1 MPIKRADGS
10 IVPESQIKGTTALP
24 TVPTAPIL
32 VPVPV
37 VGPPGPEGP
46 PGVTG
51 TLAGDITGDP
61 GANLIDT
68 IQGFPIALTSPQ
80 PSDVLTWDGTKLVFG
95 PPTGGVD
102 FQIDS
107 FDFDSAGALVE
118 VGASFPSVDFVA
130 TYSVPPQSAAI
141 FDDLTSLTQV
151 LSSPFTSFSKPGPFT
166 SSSPGTVVTFVL
178 NATLGAVTKIYSL
191 TMEFTL
197 RRYYGVSSVGVYDEA
212 FITGL
217 SSSSLGASP
226 TANFSATA
234 GAGEYVFFCLPASYG
249 TPTFSVGGFEGGF
262 EQVASSVNV
271 TVNGVT
277 TAYDVWRSVHAELGT
292 INVTVS

>member
-1 MPIKRADGS
+1 
-10 IVPESQIKGTTALP
+10 
-24 TVPTAPIL
+24 
-32 VPVPV
+32 
-37 VGPPGPEGP
+37 
-46 PGVTG
+46 
-51 TLAGDITGDP
+51 
-61 GANLIDT
+61 
-68 IQGFPIALTSPQ
+68 
-80 PSDVLTWDGTKLVFG
+80 
-95 PPTGGVD
+95 VD

-107 FDFDSAGALVE
+107 FNFDSAGALVE

-141 FDDLTSLTQV
+141 YDNLTYVAQA
-151 LSSPFTSFSKPGPFT
+151 LSSPFTSFSKLGPFT
-166 SSSPGTVVTFVL
+166 SASPGTVVTFDL
-178 NATLGAVTKIYSL
+178 SATLGAVTKISSL

-197 RRYYGVSSVGVYDEA
+197 RRYYGASSDVIYDEA

-234 GAGEYVFFCLPASYG
+234 GVREYVFFCLPTSYG

-262 EQVASSVNV
+262 EQVASSVSV

-277 TAYDVWRSVHAELGT
+277 TSYDVWRSVHAELGT
-292 INVTVS
+292 INVAVS